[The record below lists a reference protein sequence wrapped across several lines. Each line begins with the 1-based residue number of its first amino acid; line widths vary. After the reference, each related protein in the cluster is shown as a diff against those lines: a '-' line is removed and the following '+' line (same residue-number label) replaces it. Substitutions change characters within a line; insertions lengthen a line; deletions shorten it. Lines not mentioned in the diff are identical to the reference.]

1 MQLTDISI
9 KALKPP
15 AKGQVTYTDD
25 TVPGFGV
32 RISQGGIKSFVVVH
46 GRNRRRTTI
55 GRYPTISL
63 QDARKAAKTLLAE
76 QTLGKYTTAPI
87 SFEEALK
94 LFLAAHFPANYQKP
108 STKKETTR
116 LLQKHFL
123 SSFRR
128 AKLTDIQARDIS
140 RVIDRLHPTPSE
152 ARHAFAAIRQFF
164 NWAVTRE
171 YVSSSPCERLRPPGR
186 AVSRDRVVNDDELKL
201 ILAHAVAE
209 DSTFNNIVL
218 LLLLTGQRRNEI
230 ASLQSDWIDFKA
242 KTITLPALVTK
253 NKRPHT
259 FPFGKMAET
268 ILKGALDKAEKRVP
282 EDAEQDAP
290 LLLFPA
296 RGKDTPFA
304 GWSKAK
310 PDFDKGCPVAHW
322 TLHDL
327 RRTCA
332 TNLAALGV
340 PVHVTEKLLNH
351 VSGTT
356 SGIVAVYQRH
366 AYMNEMQAAI
376 KVWEKHLQSL
386 KPRRQRQS

>member
-63 QDARKAAKTLLAE
+63 QEARKAAKVLLAE
-76 QTLGKYTTAPI
+76 KTLGKFTTPPI
-87 SFEEALK
+87 NFEEAHK
-94 LFLAAHFPANYQKP
+94 LFLSAHFPDNYPKP
-108 STKKETTR
+108 RTKLETTR
-116 LLQKHFL
+116 LLKKHFL
-123 SSFRR
+123 PTFRH
-128 AKLTDIQARDIS
+128 AKLTDIQPRDVSQI
-140 RVIDRLHPTPSE
+140 IDRLQSTPSE

-164 NWAVTRE
+164 NWAATRE
-171 YVSSSPCERLRPPGR
+171 YVPSSPCERLRPPGR
-186 AVSRDRVVNDDELKL
+186 AVARDRVVSDDELKL
-201 ILAHAVAE
+201 ILAHAYAE
-209 DSTFNNIVL
+209 DSIFNSILL

-230 ASLQSDWIDFKA
+230 ASLQSNWIDFKT
-242 KTITLPALVTK
+242 KTITLPAQITK

-259 FPFGKMAET
+259 FPFEKMSET
-268 ILKGALDKAEKRVP
+268 ILKTALGKAEKRAS
-282 EDAEQDAP
+282 EDAEQRGP
-290 LLLFPA
+290 FLLFPA
-296 RGKDTPFA
+296 KGKKTPFA

-310 PDFDKGCPVAHW
+310 PDFDKGCPITHW

-332 TNLAALGV
+332 TNLASLGV

-356 SGIVAVYQRH
+356 GGIVAVYQRH
-366 AYMNEMQAAI
+366 AYMEEMREAM
-376 KVWEKHLQSL
+376 KKWERQLGKSNRGQS
-386 KPRRQRQS
+386 